1 MAARRQ
7 LTDGEGFVA
16 CFILVLIVGFI
27 IKYIWWVV
35 GAGALVGLFFV
46 GRAVAREVQKRREL
60 AEKREFELRRRAD
73 RQHRWMLG
81 GDPRAI
87 YGEKGAAAMRKVAPP
102 SSQGDE
108 PVARMANT
116 PGELTALERDKPQ
129 EWEWALFTSI
139 LVQRR
144 TTLLARLRDSE
155 LGFMLADGIRVYTG
169 PELARTLMGLIDE
182 MLATASQLESFM
194 AAPAFMAPFRSSGED
209 DTCDAEAIKHVANR
223 VMDYHERLLE
233 ISERCRGLSVPS
245 QYADILADCARLLDV
260 PLQSYREF
268 IAEMVDFV
276 ESLPRVLEHATGV
289 VNMGAVLLDMDFDE
303 IQEKTRI
310 FKRLEAISKS

>member
-46 GRAVAREVQKRREL
+46 GRVVAREVQKRREL

-73 RQHRWMLG
+73 RQHRWMLS

-87 YGEKGAAAMRKVAPP
+87 YGEQGAAAMRKVAPSP
-102 SSQGDE
+102 EGDE
-108 PVARMANT
+108 PVATMAT
-116 PGELTALERDKPQ
+116 TTAELTALERDKPQ
-129 EWEWALFTSI
+129 AWEWALFTSI
-139 LVQRR
+139 LLQRR
-144 TTLLARLRDSE
+144 APLLPRLRDSE
-155 LGFMLADGIRVYTG
+155 LGFTPGGGIRVHTG
-169 PELARTLMGLIDE
+169 SEFARTLMRLIDE
-182 MLATASQLESFM
+182 MLTSASQLDSFM
-194 AAPAFMAPFRSSGED
+194 AAPAFMAPFHTS
-209 DTCDAEAIKHVANR
+209 DAEAIKHVANR

-233 ISERCRGLSVPS
+233 ISERCRELSVPS
-245 QYADILADCARLLDV
+245 QYADVLADCARLLDV

-268 IAEMVDFV
+268 IAELADVI
-276 ESLPRVLEHATGV
+276 ESLPQVLEHATGV
-289 VNMGAVLLDMDFDE
+289 VNMGSVVMDLDLDEVQEGSRLL
-303 IQEKTRI
+303 R
-310 FKRLEAISKS
+310 RLEAISKS